1 MVKIQF
7 LGHASFKLLYPHTN
21 ILIDPF
27 INNPCTEPSF
37 KRLIDFPL
45 RENELN
51 DVSLILVSH
60 EHFDHF
66 DKKAIESIAQKNNAV
81 VVGHESVL
89 KELNLHK
96 RFLYPITI
104 GQKIE
109 LRKLAIEGITAHHP
123 NSFFPLG
130 FLIDSGNERIY
141 HAGDT
146 DLIDEFDKIKADIAL
161 LPIGGTYTM
170 DLVDGVKATK
180 SMKPKAVIPMHY
192 NTFSMIKAEPLEF
205 KHKIEKSLLETKPVI
220 LNPGESFNY

>member
-1 MVKIQF
+1 MVKIHF
-7 LGHASFKLLYPHTN
+7 LGHSSFKLVYPHTS

-27 INNPCTEPSF
+27 INNTCIEPSF
-37 KRLIDFPL
+37 KRLIDSPVK
-45 RENELN
+45 ENELN

-66 DKKAIESIAQKNNAV
+66 DKKAIESIAQKNNSV

-89 KELNLHK
+89 QKLKLHK
-96 RFLYPITI
+96 RFLCPITI

-123 NSFFPLG
+123 NSFFPIG
-130 FLIDSGNERIY
+130 FLIDSGKEKIY

-146 DLIDEFDKIKADIAL
+146 DLIDEFDEIKADIAL

-180 SMKPKAVIPMHY
+180 SMKPKIVIPMHY
-192 NTFSMIKAEPLEF
+192 NTFSMIKADALEF

-220 LNPGESFNY
+220 LKPGESFHY